1 MRFRYALAPL
11 FVIAATTASMGQ
23 IFVYEGTLS
32 GLNESPPV
40 ASPGTGWGRVTMN
53 TTNTTMRVE
62 ASFSGM
68 VGTTTASHIHARND
82 STTPLG
88 GVASQTPSFSGFP
101 LGVTAG
107 SYDNTFDMTL
117 ASSYNASFITA
128 NGGTVGGAWTALL
141 GKMASGLTYLNVHS
155 STFGGGEL
163 RADLRLVP
171 EPATMVALGIGALA
185 LMRKRRK
192 QS

>member
-1 MRFRYALAPL
+1 MRLRYALAPML
-11 FVIAATTASMGQ
+11 VVAATTASMGQ

-32 GLNESPPV
+32 GLNESPPN
-40 ASPGTGWGRVTMN
+40 ASPGTGWGRVTID
-53 TTNTTMRVE
+53 TGATTMRVE

-68 VGTTTASHIHARND
+68 IGTTTASHIHARAD
-82 STTPLG
+82 STTPNG
-88 GVASQTPSFSGFP
+88 GVATQTPSFTGFQ

-107 SYDNTFDMTL
+107 SYDHTFDMTL
-117 ASSYNASFITA
+117 ASSFNASYITA
-128 NGGTVGGAWTALL
+128 NGGSPATAWAALQ

-185 LMRKRRK
+185 LVRKRRK
-192 QS
+192 S